1 MIDDIHDDA
10 SRRMDGANNNLKAEL
25 AKLRTGKASPALVE
39 NVRVDYYNN
48 PTPLKQMANISAPE
62 YRLLVVQPWDKT
74 AIKDIEKAIISA
86 DLGLNP
92 SSDGNLIRIPI
103 PTLTEERRKDLV
115 KLVHKYGEDSK
126 IAIRNIRR
134 DANDMIKGLEKDKE
148 ISEDDSHKALK
159 KIQDL
164 TDDKVKIVD
173 EIVALKEKEVMEV

>member
-1 MIDDIHDDA
+1 
-10 SRRMDGANNNLKAEL
+10 MDGANNNLKAEL

-134 DANDMIKGLEKDKE
+134 DANEMIKGLEKDKE

-164 TDDKVKIVD
+164 TDDKIKIVD

>member
-1 MIDDIHDDA
+1 MIDDIYDDT
-10 SRRMDGANNNLKAEL
+10 SKRMDGANNNLKAEL

-39 NVRVDYYNN
+39 NVKVDYYGN
-48 PTPLKQMANISAPE
+48 PTPLKQLANISAPE

-74 AIKDIEKAIISA
+74 AIKDIEKAVISA

-103 PTLTEERRKDLV
+103 PTLTEERRKELV
-115 KLVHKYGEDSK
+115 KLVHRYGEDSK

-164 TDDKVKIVD
+164 TDDKIKIVD
-173 EIVALKEKEVMEV
+173 DIVAAKETEVMEV